1 MLRRLLLLGAS
12 WSAIAAALAQPVPL
26 LNGPAAPHGGPNISG
41 ATAPPAVTSLNFA
54 TQAYTG
60 PSGTL
65 ADTTGV
71 LTVTRASAAYAES
84 NVGLWTSFASNV
96 AAITN
101 KGLLVERAAT
111 NFSVNQN
118 TSAVAGTPG
127 TAPSGWSLVNI
138 PTGITVTLSL
148 PGTDATTGFKI
159 TRYAFS
165 GTAGS
170 TLTPTIRLGP
180 ASGGNL
186 CPAAQGQV
194 WASSAFLALNAGSLP
209 VNSNLFV
216 TYPGVNGLVASTD
229 VPNSTVVAAAAAPL
243 GTIGATATR
252 FETLP
257 LYAHLT
263 VTGVYA
269 SIGFPM
275 VSGNAY
281 SFTID
286 VIEPQ
291 LEKLPSILHRATSPI
306 DCATSNTTGTT
317 RALSVVTIAGALL
330 TQMQGAAVTASL
342 TLGPSKWRPSSYLS
356 GVTGPEAPTVN
367 PMVLPILGVN
377 GAAALQREADG
388 GISSSFSAALRTFR
402 AQLTNWTIG
411 NPSAALAWKATALA
425 VSNSAGADY
434 ATTAAAPPSVTAAT
448 LGTAGGSA
456 AIDGYI
462 RALTVTSAA
471 LDLSSV
477 ATIAADYIVNGAT
490 SLGITAAYRAKF
502 EGRSVAILGSWDE
515 VRIGGMQTG
524 GLAFTDITPFAMF
537 TSGVTSSGS
546 TDILFTDP
554 TAGTNPSPTGSV
566 QPGLNCQPVLVN
578 SIGPACRISA
588 IGVAS
593 GSGAHATL
601 SAPTLLSIPDATKIL
616 IYQQYGSIPRWLMT
630 RIAAKLGVPDSEF
643 TFESRYFSSV
653 YDEMLAE
660 SGIPVYWT
668 GGAASVTKAGTRL
681 NGAAFNSASYA
692 GGTVAAKSASAK
704 VWTDATYEG
713 DLMALAGVPFTV
725 GRESAATYSEPSS
738 MAGFIAYDTSN
749 GGLQQ
754 SGFPDNTVANYTNVD
769 PYVTAGD
776 ITSGL
781 LPEIITDPG
790 SAAGTGDSGVQA
802 YNFRLTLVKNVVA
815 AATATS
821 AIGATTITVATSLVI
836 KNGAAIRMIT
846 GAVPPGT
853 TVTAYSGTTVTLSA
867 AIVSPGVAIGDLI
880 NVTHPRSLAVFPLAG
895 ATDTS
900 TFSFNAAR
908 YEILLRSFALAAAAG
923 RTYSPTVSATTGN
936 SVFNF
941 LDIIQAKPGLGGS
954 NAVYDGNAVGIVNTD
969 LIGGSA
975 AYPTGSYSARKAI
988 RDNHRNHILG
998 LLWVIQYYSD
1008 ARIPAGLQFDCLNWN
1023 FDNMH
1028 YSPGHPDD
1036 AAFPGFPPQLY
1047 VREAR
1052 RFTRSDYAAF
1062 NYNDVATNQVDGS
1075 APRSALSFG
1084 AGAYGIDSHHTQRI
1098 VHVGRTPNVA
1108 SFTGSIS
1115 GTTLTVA
1122 SGLTGTVAKGPVS
1135 GTNVA
1140 AGQRITGQLSGTA
1153 GGLGT
1158 YSVSISNTAASTAIT
1173 LLTEVAWNEG
1183 ILAVTGAAG
1192 SNHMAPLPSQAVIPK
1207 ASDCSNITVP
1217 FAVNASHLG
1226 FGFFR
1231 MELSAMAVAES
1242 CGLLAAMAIEQGSQ
1256 PDLALVETNVSG
1268 NFRYGDTVTA
1278 GTFAY
1283 RLATTGPAP
1292 TFANAPLIN

>member
-1 MLRRLLLLGAS
+1 MLRRALLSAVSSLALLGLS
-12 WSAIAAALAQPVPL
+12 PAQNLVL
-26 LNGPAAPHGGPNISG
+26 LGGGPSK
-41 ATAPPAVTSLNFA
+41 AAAVTSLNFA
-54 TQAYTG
+54 TQAYT
-60 PSGTL
+60 SAAGTL

-71 LTVTRASAAYAES
+71 LTVTRASAAYAET
-84 NVGLWTSFASNV
+84 NAGAWTSFASNT

-111 NFSVNQN
+111 NFAQNQN
-118 TSAVAGTPG
+118 TSAVLGQLSPAVVTGTI
-127 TAPSGWSLVNI
+127 PSGWSLVNI
-138 PTGITVTLSL
+138 PAGITVTLAL
-148 PGTDATTGFKI
+148 PGNDPTTGFKI
-159 TRYAFS
+159 SRFTFS

-194 WASSAFLALNAGSLP
+194 WVSSVFAALNAGSLP
-209 VNSNLFV
+209 ANSNLFV
-216 TYPGVNGLVASTD
+216 TYPGVNALIASTD
-229 VPNSTVVAAAAAPL
+229 VANSTVAAASGASLA
-243 GTIGATATR
+243 TIGATATR

-257 LYAHLT
+257 LYAHLA

-275 VSGNAY
+275 VSGTLY
-281 SFTID
+281 GFTID

-291 LEKLPSILHRATSPI
+291 LEQLPSIFHRATSPI

-317 RALSVVTIAGALL
+317 RALSVVTVSGALL
-330 TQMQGAAVTASL
+330 TQMQGTAVTASL
-342 TLGPSKWRPSSYLS
+342 ALGPTKWRPSSYPS
-356 GVTGPEAPTVN
+356 AVAGPEAPTVN
-367 PMVLPILGVN
+367 PMILPILGIN

-388 GISSSFSAALRTFR
+388 GISSSFAAALRTFR
-402 AQLTNWTIG
+402 AQLTNLTIG
-411 NPSAALAWKATALA
+411 TPTVALAWNAAALSA
-425 VSNSAGADY
+425 SNSAGADY
-434 ATTAAAPPSVTAAT
+434 TTTAAAPPGVTSAT

-456 AIDGYI
+456 AVDNYI
-462 RALTVTSAA
+462 RSLTVTSAM
-471 LDLSSV
+471 LDLSPV
-477 ATIAADYIVNGAT
+477 AVIAADYVVNGAT
-490 SLGITAAYRAKF
+490 SLGIAAAYRAKY
-502 EGRSVAILGSWDE
+502 EGRTVAIMGGWDE
-515 VRIGGMQTG
+515 VRAGGMQTG

-537 TSGVTSSGS
+537 TSGITGSGS
-546 TDILFTDP
+546 SAILFTDP

-566 QPGLNCQPVLVN
+566 QPGVNCQPVLVN
-578 SIGPACRISA
+578 SIGPATRISS
-588 IGVAS
+588 ITTAS
-593 GSGAHATL
+593 GSGATATL
-601 SAPTLLSIPDATKIL
+601 SGPATLLSIPDQTKIL

-643 TFESRYFSSV
+643 TYESRYFSSV
-653 YDEMLAE
+653 YDDMLAE
-660 SGIPVYWT
+660 LGIPVYWT
-668 GGAASVTKAGTRL
+668 GGANSVTKAGTRL

-754 SGFPDNTVANYTNVD
+754 AGFPDNTVANYTNVD
-769 PYVTAGD
+769 PYVTPGD
-776 ITSGL
+776 SSSGL
-781 LPEIITDPG
+781 LPEIIVDPG
-790 SAAGTGDSGVQA
+790 SANGTGDSGVQA

-815 AATATS
+815 AATANT
-821 AIGATTITVATSLVI
+821 AANGTNNTITVATSLTI
-836 KNGAAIRMIT
+836 KAGAAIRMLS
-846 GAVPPGT
+846 GAIPAGT
-853 TVTAYSGTTVTLSA
+853 TVVSYSGTTVTLSA
-867 AIVSPGVAIGDLI
+867 PVAAPGVAIGDLI

-908 YEILLRSFALAAAAG
+908 YEILLRSFALAATAG
-923 RTYSPTVSATTGN
+923 RTYSPTVAATAGN
-936 SVFNF
+936 AFFTF
-941 LDIIQAKPGLGGS
+941 LDIIQAKAGLGGS
-954 NAVYDGNAVGIVNTD
+954 NAIFDGNAVGILNTD

-975 AYPTGSYSARKAI
+975 AYPTASYATRKTI

-998 LLWVIQYYSD
+998 LLWVLQYYSD
-1008 ARIPAGLQFDCLNWN
+1008 GRIPAGLQFDALNWN
-1023 FDNMH
+1023 FDISH

-1062 NYNDVATNQVDGS
+1062 NYNDVPTNQVDGS

-1140 AGQRITGQLSGTA
+1140 AGQRITGQLTGSA

-1158 YSVSISNTAASTAIT
+1158 YSVSISNTAASTTIT

-1242 CGLLAAMAIEQGSQ
+1242 CGLLAAMAIEQVTQ
-1256 PDLALVETNVSG
+1256 PDLALVETNVAG

-1283 RLATTGPAP
+1283 RLANTGPAP